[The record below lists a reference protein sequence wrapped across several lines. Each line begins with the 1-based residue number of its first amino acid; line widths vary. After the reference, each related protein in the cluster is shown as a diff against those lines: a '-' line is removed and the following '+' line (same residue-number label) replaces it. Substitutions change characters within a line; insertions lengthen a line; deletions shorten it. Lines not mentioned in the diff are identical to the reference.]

1 MQHTH
6 SCKIKVTKPNKKG
19 ACLMFKDYT
28 NNQTTLPLDIEH
40 YILESEIAFAVNA
53 LVESIP

>member
-1 MQHTH
+1 
-6 SCKIKVTKPNKKG
+6 
-19 ACLMFKDYT
+19 MFKDYT